1 MMKKKILIVDDEPDI
16 LDILSY
22 NLEKEGYDLMLANNG
37 EKAIS
42 KANEFKPDLILL
54 DIMMPKKDGIE
65 VCRELRQKSK
75 FSNTYIV
82 FLTARGEEFSEVAG
96 FEAGGD
102 DYVVKPIRPRSLMSR
117 IKNILK
123 KERII
128 DDKKEVL
135 VFADLT
141 IDTNKHKVYIGDK
154 KIDLTK
160 KEFKI
165 LLFLSSKPERVFT
178 REEIY
183 NRVWESNT
191 IVGER
196 TLDVHIRKIRK
207 KLQKEYI
214 KTIKGVG
221 YSFVY

>member
-1 MMKKKILIVDDEPDI
+1 MKKKILIVDDEPDI
-16 LDILSY
+16 LDILEY
-22 NLEKEGYDLMLANNG
+22 NLEKEGYEVAQAKNG
-37 EKAIS
+37 NKAIA
-42 KANEFKPDLILL
+42 KANDFNPDLILL

-65 VCRELRQKSK
+65 VCRELRQKLK

-82 FLTARGEEFSEVAG
+82 FLTAKGDEFSEIAG

-102 DYVVKPIRPRSLMSR
+102 DYVVKPIRPRSLLLR

-123 KERII
+123 KERVLENKNSVLKFGNLII
-128 DDKKEVL
+128 D
-135 VFADLT
+135 
-141 IDTNKHKVYIGDK
+141 IQKHKVFVDNDE
-154 KIDLTK
+154 IDLTK
-160 KEFKI
+160 KEFNI
-165 LLFLSSKPERVFT
+165 LLFLSSKPERAFS

-183 NRVWESNT
+183 SKVWESNT
-191 IVGER
+191 LVGER

-221 YSFVY
+221 YSFRP

>member
-1 MMKKKILIVDDEPDI
+1 MKKKILIVDDEPDI